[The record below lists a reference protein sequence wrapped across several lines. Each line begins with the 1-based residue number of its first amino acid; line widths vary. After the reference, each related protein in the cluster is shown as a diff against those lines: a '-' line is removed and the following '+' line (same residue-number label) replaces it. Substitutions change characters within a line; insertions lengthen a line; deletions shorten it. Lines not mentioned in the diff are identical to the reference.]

1 MMAGLGATAT
11 VEAPLHVEAD
21 PQARVGRVAPVPPR
35 GTVVATTSQMGVPR
49 LPFQTT
55 YYF

>member
-1 MMAGLGATAT
+1 MAGLGVTVT

-21 PQARVGRVAPVPPR
+21 PQARVGPVAPVPPR
-35 GTVVATTSQMGVPR
+35 GTAVATTSQMGVPC

-55 YYF
+55 YDF